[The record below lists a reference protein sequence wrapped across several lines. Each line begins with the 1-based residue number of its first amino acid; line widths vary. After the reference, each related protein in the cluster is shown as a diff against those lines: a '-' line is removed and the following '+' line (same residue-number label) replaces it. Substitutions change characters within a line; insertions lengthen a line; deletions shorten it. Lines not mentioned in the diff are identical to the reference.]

1 MGKCVIMMMAAAMV
15 VVLWAA
21 VSVDVGWCKDAV
33 NMAASNVEVKAKEM
47 KQKAAMQGVKEKADS
62 WSDWA
67 YGKFSGG
74 LGLKGNDAREAA
86 QNLMDRA
93 SRTSDTVKRAASE
106 ASRRASEKKGKADQ
120 VIRMASDRASDAR
133 EAMAGAMNYG
143 KDKND
148 AYDMASNWVSD
159 SKDAMA
165 EGMHY
170 GRSRLGKAY
179 EEAMKHGKERAAHV
193 HDEAKQQ
200 FNKAK
205 GAMESG
211 MGYRRWDE
219 MDVFE
224 EAINKVGEACMTA
237 KETMNFQGKSKYEAA
252 KERMSK
258 ATGDL
263 GAKMRNERATDM
275 YDEAKNAKRAMQG
288 AMGHEIWEEMGAF
301 VEAVNNVGTAYRSA
315 KEDTTFQGQSK
326 YEAAK
331 ERMSK
336 DTADH

>member
-1 MGKCVIMMMAAAMV
+1 MMMAAAMV

-211 MGYRRWDE
+211 MGASLSMKLPRRE
-219 MDVFE
+219 
-224 EAINKVGEACMTA
+224 C
-237 KETMNFQGKSKYEAA
+237 Q
-252 KERMSK
+252 R
-258 ATGDL
+258 TGDL

-275 YDEAKNAKRAMQG
+275 YDEAKQKIDTASDTAMEKAKKAKRAMQG